1 MSQSEAT
8 IRSMCHLQCCS
19 AHLSA
24 ALCSS
29 PHRSCVSS
37 QMKQCLVKYGLHTDD
52 VFLAYS
58 HALALLLCTS
68 EHCIWTGRI
77 CCGCSAHQSHGLYH
91 QMKQLLMIWGVQH
104 VHHQLIMFYEH
115 VASVSSHRMQ
125 RVSLHLAANY
135 ACIGV
140 LHIWALCFQP
150 SPDEGVVVRMLSS
163 HHYQH
168 WWYFMSV
175 FSCDCF
181 GLMQIWALY

>member
-29 PHRSCVSS
+29 PPRSCVSS
-37 QMKQCLVKYGLHTDD
+37 QMKQCLLKYGLHTDD

-58 HALALLLCTS
+58 HGLALLLCTS
-68 EHCIWTGRI
+68 ERCTETW
-77 CCGCSAHQSHGLYH
+77 AHMLGFQCTSVTWSVSSDEAVIDDLVCAAY
-91 QMKQLLMIWGVQH
+91 I
-104 VHHQLIMFYEH
+104 HHQLIMFYEH

-140 LHIWALCFQP
+140 LHI
-150 SPDEGVVVRMLSS
+150 
-163 HHYQH
+163 
-168 WWYFMSV
+168 
-175 FSCDCF
+175 
-181 GLMQIWALY
+181 